1 MMTLLF
7 VDHRGRFMLG
17 IAIVML
23 LLGIATMSA
32 IIRRTLR

>member
-1 MMTLLF
+1 
-7 VDHRGRFMLG
+7 MLG
-17 IAIVML
+17 MAIVSL

>member
-1 MMTLLF
+1 
-7 VDHRGRFMLG
+7 MLG
-17 IAIVML
+17 IAIASL